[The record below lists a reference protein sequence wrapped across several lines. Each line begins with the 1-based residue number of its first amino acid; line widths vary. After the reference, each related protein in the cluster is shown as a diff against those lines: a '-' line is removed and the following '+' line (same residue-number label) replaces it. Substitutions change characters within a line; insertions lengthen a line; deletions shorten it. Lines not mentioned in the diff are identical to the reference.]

1 MELSGDKFEPSSS
14 SRGHEKFKPGIDL
27 LEEGWFFGN
36 LLIDDSKK
44 AKMSRSYSDPCP
56 NSLNFS
62 HNQELSAEETREK
75 DDLVPAK
82 LIRTPSLPTSTEK
95 RKEGVRKPNTGLVR
109 APSLPPWIGREEV
122 EEDDDD
128 DHESDFTMGRLIRQA
143 SLSTSYMLP
152 PRRSSKGLTQS
163 SIMQRP
169 RPRKKSELETTNMVG
184 YKEMKQQDQT
194 RLTKM
199 AEKSPNDL
207 ESEEIQGFRDL
218 GFTFDKQDLTPGV
231 VNMLPGLREKT
242 PVELDDENKPRRP
255 YLSEAWHENSSAPT
269 VPKWVEKRS
278 ALDMKSQIKF
288 WARAV
293 ASNVR
298 QEC

>member
-14 SRGHEKFKPGIDL
+14 SRGHEKVEPGIDL

-36 LLIDDSKK
+36 LLVDDRK

-82 LIRTPSLPTSTEK
+82 LIRTPSLPTSTPK
-95 RKEGVRKPNTGLVR
+95 REEEVRKPNKGLVR

-122 EEDDDD
+122 EEEDDD
-128 DHESDFTMGRLIRQA
+128 DHESEFTMGRLIRQA
-143 SLSTSYMLP
+143 SLSSSYMLP
-152 PRRSSKGLTQS
+152 PRRTSKGLTQS
-163 SIMQRP
+163 SSMQRQ
-169 RPRKKSELETTNMVG
+169 RPRKKSELETSNMVG
-184 YKEMKQQDQT
+184 YKEMRQEDQI
-194 RLTKM
+194 RQTKM
-199 AEKSPNDL
+199 AGKSPNDL
-207 ESEEIQGFRDL
+207 ELEEVQGFRDL
-218 GFTFDKQDLTPGV
+218 GFKFEKEDLNHGV
-231 VNMLPGLREKT
+231 LNMLPGLQEKNR
-242 PVELDDENKPRRP
+242 VELDDKNKPRRP

-278 ALDMKSQIKF
+278 APDMKSQIKF